1 MLVKSDVRRA
11 NTGHFLVRELLL
23 PIATLLP
30 ETLAATGLRARRRV
44 WEETTTL

>member
-1 MLVKSDVRRA
+1 MLLRSDVRRA
-11 NTGHFLVRELLL
+11 NTGHFLVRELL

-30 ETLAATGLRARRRV
+30 ETLTATVLRARRRV